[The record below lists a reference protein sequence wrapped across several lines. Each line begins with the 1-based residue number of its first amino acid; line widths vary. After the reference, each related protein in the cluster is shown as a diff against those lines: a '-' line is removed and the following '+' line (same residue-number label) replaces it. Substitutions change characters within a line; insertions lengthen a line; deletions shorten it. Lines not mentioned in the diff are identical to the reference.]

1 MIDYVRRALTRL
13 GVFASN
19 PAAFVIIFCYFVA
32 WFVLSPSSLNWQA
45 IATFATWL
53 QE

>member
-1 MIDYVRRALTRL
+1 VIDYVRRALTSL

-19 PAAFVIIFCYFVA
+19 PAAFVIVFCYVA